1 MLTKKNICSVQNCLR
16 GTDRQQF
23 ENDKQNVGVDPPG
36 KISAD
41 AHEWSCFLAFAFCYF
56 RAFIHYE
63 SFVSF
68 NSLNF
73 GCKINRI
80 NPVLV
85 IILSKLPIITN
96 TILYKLLWV
105 LRTIPNDN

>member
-41 AHEWSCFLAFAFCYF
+41 AHE
-56 RAFIHYE
+56 
-63 SFVSF
+63 
-68 NSLNF
+68 
-73 GCKINRI
+73 
-80 NPVLV
+80 
-85 IILSKLPIITN
+85 
-96 TILYKLLWV
+96 
-105 LRTIPNDN
+105 